1 MAKSHTSIMKRQREL
16 KKAQKAAEKR
26 ARRQGR
32 VEQGFEE
39 PRPTFSFAD
48 LEKPAGDED
57 QTSN

>member
-1 MAKSHTSIMKRQREL
+1 MAKSRTSIMKRQREL

-48 LEKPAGDED
+48 LEKPAGDD
-57 QTSN
+57 A